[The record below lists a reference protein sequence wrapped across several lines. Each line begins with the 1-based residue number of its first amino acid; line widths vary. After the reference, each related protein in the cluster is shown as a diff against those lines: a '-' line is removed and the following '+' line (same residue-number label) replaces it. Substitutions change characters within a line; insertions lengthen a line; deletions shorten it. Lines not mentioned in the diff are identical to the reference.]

1 MMTLNDIVNINF
13 RKSSFSG
20 YRPEDV
26 DNFVDQVKDSYEELI
41 KKNIEQKDTI
51 AALRAENEELMKKI
65 DVLAERVEVYRSE
78 EDGIKYAIISAQK
91 LGDASIREARHKAEI
106 ILKDANLKAE
116 HIIDNAQEQI
126 NHYETEL
133 ENTKQAVSDFR
144 SALLEMYRQH
154 LMLINALP
162 SHKPAAETAQ
172 EEEPEHREEEPVEQ
186 PAKESVQEEPVQE
199 EPQETVAEVA
209 EEPAISEETTESNS
223 EEQKEEED
231 YSVEVSGFEP
241 PAEEALPTRD
251 ARYTP
256 MHFDAAEEA
265 ARNPES
271 PVDIFNKHQP

>member
-65 DVLAERVEVYRSE
+65 DVLAERVEAYRSE

-116 HIIDNAQEQI
+116 HIIDNAQSQI
-126 NHYETEL
+126 DHYETEL

-154 LMLINALP
+154 LLLINALP
-162 SHKPAAETAQ
+162 SQKPAQQAPQ
-172 EEEPEHREEEPVEQ
+172 EEKAEHGEEEQEPVE
-186 PAKESVQEEPVQE
+186 ESVQEEPVQE
-199 EPQETVAEVA
+199 EPQETVVKEA
-209 EEPAISEETTESNS
+209 EEPAVTEETAEPDP
-223 EEQKEEED
+223 EGQQDEED
-231 YSVEVSGFEP
+231 YSVEVSAFEP
-241 PAEEALPTRD
+241 PVEEALPARD

-265 ARNPES
+265 ARNPDS

>member
-1 MMTLNDIVNINF
+1 MMTLNDIVNVNF

-51 AALRAENEELMKKI
+51 ASLRAENEELMKKI
-65 DVLAERVEVYRSE
+65 DVLAQRVEEYRSE

-106 ILKDANLKAE
+106 ILKDANLKAD
-116 HIIDNAQEQI
+116 HIIGNAQSQIEQ
-126 NHYETEL
+126 YEKEL
-133 ENTKQAVSDFR
+133 ENTKKEVSDFR

-162 SHKPAAETAQ
+162 SQKPAPEPQAKEEPEQPAPEQ
-172 EEEPEHREEEPVEQ
+172 PEEEP
-186 PAKESVQEEPVQE
+186 VQEEPVQE
-199 EPQETVAEVA
+199 EPQQPAAEVA
-209 EEPAISEETTESNS
+209 EEETPAAEPEGVQPTG
-223 EEQKEEED
+223 EEE
-231 YSVEVSGFEP
+231 YSVEVAGFEP
-241 PAEEALPTRD
+241 PEEEALPTRD

-256 MHFDAAEEA
+256 MHFDATEEA
-265 ARNPES
+265 SRNPES